1 MSGELAAAVAKA
13 MRELRGVAHD
23 ARNKDQGYSYTS
35 TEAVTAAARQVLAAN
50 GLAFFR
56 CGAEVICDREPVEAK
71 TRGGSTYTAEGGW
84 LVSSWLLMHA
94 SGEERAIGPH
104 KFPWATGPGRPR
116 DKALGAAYTSSLGE
130 MLRSLLLI
138 DRPDEPECAEGR
150 NDLDDEQPTQRVR
163 VEAPKQAVSNTA
175 AARTT
180 PPPAECEKS
189 SQSEPP
195 AWARTDA
202 KLAVLLE
209 GGPLEPGAINAALN
223 AIASLNRQ
231 TVPSENGASSHVVTR
246 KDDGEWV
253 CGCQVYPRHRKCRHT
268 AIAELAHR
276 ATVLGDKY
284 AMAGHLDALNAYD
297 LPALAAELKTTDKLR
312 PQSAGP
318 WAYPKEEV
326 TK

>member
-23 ARNKDQGYSYTS
+23 ARNKDQGYNYTS

-71 TRGGSTYTAEGGW
+71 TRSGSTYTAEGGW
-84 LVSSWLLMHA
+84 LVSSWLLMHS
-94 SGEERAIGPH
+94 SGEERAVGPH

-150 NDLDDEQPTQRVR
+150 NDLDDEQPAQRAR
-163 VEAPKQAVSNTA
+163 SEAPKQAAPKPA
-175 AARTT
+175 AQTVQ
-180 PPPAECEKS
+180 P
-189 SQSEPP
+189 EPP
-195 AWARTDA
+195 AWARADA

-209 GGPLEPGAINAALN
+209 GGPLEPAAVNAALN

-231 TVPSENGASSHVVTR
+231 TVPSENGASAHTVTR
-246 KDDGEWV
+246 QADGGWV
-253 CGCQVYPRHRKCRHT
+253 CGCQGYVTHKKCRHC
-268 AIAELAHR
+268 AVAELVHR

-284 AMAGHLDALNAYD
+284 HLSGHIDVLAPVGGLGSYD
-297 LPALAAELKTTDKLR
+297 LKALAAELETTDKLR
-312 PQSAGP
+312 PSSAGP
-318 WAYPKEEV
+318 WAWPRKDV
-326 TK
+326 VK